1 MDPGITTDRIPTTAI
16 MGDRRITG
24 ITAIEFTTTII
35 TIIIITAIK
44 LTNHDVKDEMSWL
57 GESFRGSALFLLD
70 QANG

>member
-24 ITAIEFTTTII
+24 ITGIEFTTTII
-35 TIIIITAIK
+35 TIIIITAIE